1 MPGPVRAVS
10 EREITLEGEAVV
22 YRLIRSRRRSIGV
35 EIAYGGAVVR
45 APHWVRIGDI
55 QSFLLENSQWIRKK
69 LATWRT
75 ARAHVRPEDWRDG
88 GSVRYE
94 GQSLRLSVYRSRTRV
109 AGNDLFDLRIG
120 IPNPTPPRIR
130 DAVEEW
136 LKRKAA
142 ESFPARV
149 AQCCARLEL
158 PAPAVKLSNSRT
170 QWGSCEHHAK
180 RSLIRLQWRL
190 IQLPPELADYI
201 IAHEVSHLREMNH
214 SPQFWAMVAAL
225 YPAHREAEKR
235 LRDMAPLIEP

>member
-1 MPGPVRAVS
+1 MLG
-10 EREITLEGEAVV
+10 GEAVA

-35 EIAYGGAVVR
+35 EIADGGALVR
-45 APHWVRIGDI
+45 APYWVRVGDI
-55 QSFLLENSQWIRKK
+55 QSFLQENANWIRKK
-69 LATWRT
+69 LATWHA

-88 GSVRYE
+88 GSVRFE
-94 GQSLRLSVYRSRTRV
+94 GESLRLSVYSTRRRV

-120 IPNPTPPRIR
+120 IPKPTPPRIR

-136 LKRKAA
+136 LKGKAA
-142 ESFPARV
+142 ESFPERV
-149 AQCCARLEL
+149 ARCCARLDL
-158 PAPAVKLSNSRT
+158 PTPVVKLSNSRT

-214 SPQFWAMVAAL
+214 SAKFWATVASL
-225 YPAHREAEKR
+225 YPAYREAEKR
-235 LRDMAPLIEP
+235 LREMAPLIEP

>member
-1 MPGPVRAVS
+1 MLG
-10 EREITLEGEAVV
+10 GEAVA

-35 EIAYGGAVVR
+35 EIADGGALVR
-45 APHWVRIGDI
+45 APYWVRVGDI
-55 QSFLLENSQWIRKK
+55 QSFLQENANWIRKK
-69 LATWRT
+69 LATWHA

-88 GSVRYE
+88 GSVRFE
-94 GQSLRLSVYRSRTRV
+94 GESLRLSVYSTRRRV

-120 IPNPTPPRIR
+120 IPKPTPPRIR

-136 LKRKAA
+136 LKGKAA
-142 ESFPARV
+142 ESFPERV
-149 AQCCARLEL
+149 ATCCARLGL
-158 PAPAVKLSNSRT
+158 ATPVVKLSSSKT

-214 SPQFWAMVAAL
+214 SAKFWATVASL
-225 YPAHREAEKR
+225 YPAYREAEKR